1 MPSIPFC
8 TRKTACRLLLY
19 LSVFPFLLTAC
30 FPGQPEKKS
39 AKEKSSAEKTNTLDA
54 FSLSQLTVPTNAAY
68 DAVLDGFDKSDLQNI
83 NHALTVFANNKADSL
98 SRDSMLIS
106 FNEFMTSAMQGYYET
121 KLMGNR
127 SLIEQFG
134 NKEDQPAAQ
143 KLISS
148 LASHGITLS
157 FRDGDFYLEPD
168 MAFIYSNLDRVLTN
182 SSRNFLQIKI
192 NIAKGFNTGDS
203 LAISP
208 PDSLANQIVAWEEFL
223 LTNPGYLLKDE
234 IQAQYVDVLAT
245 YFSGMEQLPLFDP
258 NTKMLEPKYQN
269 SYLHYIE
276 NHPNL
281 ESTKMVRKFY
291 DLLASKGFK
300 YDEELDSFMSELNF
314 IPTEN
319 QK

>member
-8 TRKTACRLLLY
+8 TRKTACKFFLC

-30 FPGQPEKKS
+30 FSGQPERKI
-39 AKEKSSAEKTNTLDA
+39 AKEKSSAEKTNTLGA

-68 DAVLDGFDKSDLQNI
+68 DAVLDNFDRNDLQNI
-83 NHALTVFANNKADSL
+83 NRALTVFANNKADSL

-106 FNEFMTSAMQGYYET
+106 FNEFMTSAMQGYYDT

-127 SLIEQFG
+127 SLIDQFG
-134 NKEDQPAAQ
+134 NKEDQAAAK

-148 LASHGITLS
+148 LDSHGISLS

-168 MAFIYSNLDRVLTN
+168 LAFIYSNLDGVLTN
-182 SSRNFLQIKI
+182 SSRNYLQIKI
-192 NIAKGFNTGDS
+192 DIARGFITENNQS
-203 LAISP
+203 ISA
-208 PDSLANQIVAWEEFL
+208 PDSLAHQIVAWEEFL
-223 LTNPGYLLKDE
+223 LTNPGFLLKDE
-234 IQAQYVDVLAT
+234 IQAQYTDVMVSYL
-245 YFSGMEQLPLFDP
+245 SGMEQLPLFDP
-258 NTKMLEPKYQN
+258 NTKMLEPKYQA

-276 NHPNL
+276 EHPNL

-300 YDEELDSFMSELNF
+300 YDEELDSFLSEINF
-314 IPTEN
+314 IPTQN
-319 QK
+319 PQ

>member
-8 TRKTACRLLLY
+8 TRKTACRLLLC

-30 FPGQPEKKS
+30 FSGQPEKKS

-68 DAVLDGFDKSDLQNI
+68 DAVLDDFDRSDLQNI
-83 NHALTVFANNKADSL
+83 NRALTVFSNNKADSL

-106 FNEFMTSAMQGYYET
+106 FNEFMTSAMQGYYDN
-121 KLMGNR
+121 KLMGNK

-134 NKEDQPAAQ
+134 NKEDQSAAQ

-148 LASHGITLS
+148 LASHGISLS

-168 MAFIYSNLDRVLTN
+168 LAFVYSHLDGVLTN
-182 SSRNFLQIKI
+182 SSRNYLQIKI
-192 NIAKGFNTGDS
+192 NIVKGFNAENNQ
-203 LAISP
+203 AISP
-208 PDSLANQIVAWEEFL
+208 PDSLAHQIVAWEEFL

-234 IQAQYVDVLAT
+234 IQAQYVDVLAA
-245 YFSGMEQLPLFDP
+245 YLSGMEQLPLFDP
-258 NTKMLEPKYQN
+258 NTKILEPKYQS

-276 NHPNL
+276 DHPNL
-281 ESTKMVRKFY
+281 GSTKIVKKFY
-291 DLLASKGFK
+291 DLLASKEFK
-300 YDEELDSFMSELNF
+300 YDEELDSFLSEVNF
-314 IPTEN
+314 IPTQN
-319 QK
+319 PQ